1 MSVALLVI
9 YEIEPE
15 DPQAFW
21 DYYLGTHIPLA
32 KKFPNLKRV
41 EIDKGVDGDIFLM
54 TRLIYDNLEDLK
66 ASADSP
72 EREKAKADMAQFPA
86 LQGQGAPRDRRVAGS
101 LGGLGFIWP
110 YVNCEGAGPELTG
123 PPPFFITHYEPQTGG
138 RLNCRLSGC
147 SHLLRSG
154 PDGFFTVWPRRVDS
168 YSARANGQ
176 GGVW

>member
-72 EREKAKADMAQFPA
+72 EREKAKADMANFPPYK
-86 LQGQGAPRDRRVAGS
+86 GKVRRAIV
-101 LGGLGFIWP
+101 
-110 YVNCEGAGPELTG
+110 ELL
-123 PPPFFITHYEPQTGG
+123 E
-138 RLNCRLSGC
+138 
-147 SHLLRSG
+147 
-154 PDGFFTVWPRRVDS
+154 V
-168 YSARANGQ
+168 
-176 GGVW
+176 